1 MKHYRRLLP
10 YVAAQWPALA
20 LIVLL
25 TVAASLLTAFQP
37 WPLKLLVDYALGTA
51 SPPDSLRLLLAKFS
65 LRPTPVVLIVL
76 AAVASFLLFAVNSAV
91 DAGFTWAWARAGQ
104 RMVYGLAAAVFHR
117 LQRLSM
123 LFHSRRSVGD
133 SLSRLTTDSWCV
145 YSLTADVLM
154 APGQRVLTLSTIGIV
169 AWKLDPGLATL
180 SLLLAPALAA
190 SSFFFGRRLKIRA
203 RLGREAQSRL
213 LSFVHQTL
221 EAIPVVQAFGAEPD
235 NGQRYQTL
243 AADAVSLSQR
253 GALLTSAY
261 GLVNGLITTTGT
273 ALVLYVGGHRVLAGT
288 LSIGTLLVFLS
299 YVRTM
304 QSAAEQLLKTYG
316 NLKQVEASMDRVL
329 EILALEEE
337 VRDAPGAKPL
347 APRRGGRSGQIRLE
361 GVTFGYEPGRPVLDG
376 VSLETKPGE
385 TVAVVGPTGAGK
397 STLVSLIPRFF
408 DPWEGRVLFDGI
420 DAREIQLSSLRSH
433 ISMVLQEPFLQPL
446 SVAENIAFGRPDA
459 TREEIVAAAVAAN
472 ADEFVRRLPE
482 GYDTV
487 LDQRGAS
494 LSGGERQRLAIARA
508 LLKDAPVLILDEP
521 TAALDAQ
528 TEALLL
534 EALERL
540 MEGRTTIIIAHR
552 LSTIRRADRIVVL
565 EAGRVVEAGTH
576 LELQGA
582 GGCYQQLNSLQ
593 FRTFRPEVIA

>member
-20 LIVLL
+20 LIALL
-25 TVAASLLTAFQP
+25 TVAASFFTAFQP
-37 WPLKLLVDYALGTA
+37 WPLKLLVDYGLGTA
-51 SPPDSLRLLLAKFS
+51 SPPDSLRLLLARFS

-91 DAGFTWAWARAGQ
+91 DAGLSWTWTKAGQ
-104 RMVYGLAAAVFHR
+104 RMVYRLAADVFHR
-117 LQRLSM
+117 LQRVSM
-123 LFHSRRSVGD
+123 LFHNRRGVGD
-133 SLSRLTTDSWCV
+133 SLSRLTTDTWCI
-145 YSLTADVLM
+145 YILSADVLM
-154 APGQRVLTLSTIGIV
+154 APGQRVLTLTTIGVV

-190 SSFFFGRRLKIRA
+190 SSFFFGRRLKKRA

-221 EAIPVVQAFGAEPD
+221 EAIPVVQAFAAEPE
-235 NGQRYQTL
+235 NEQRFQTL
-243 AADAVSLSQR
+243 AADAVTLSQR

-304 QSAAEQLLKTYG
+304 QGAAEQLLKTYG
-316 NLKQVEASMDRVL
+316 NLKQVEASMDRVV
-329 EILALEEE
+329 EILALEEDI
-337 VRDAPGAKPL
+337 RDAPSAKAL
-347 APRRGGRSGQIRLE
+347 GPRQEGHSGQIRLE

-376 VSLETKPGE
+376 VSLEVRPGE

-420 DAREIQLSSLRSH
+420 DAREIQLSSLRSR
-433 ISMVLQEPFLQPL
+433 IAMVLQEPFLQPL

-472 ADEFVRRLPE
+472 ADEFVRRLPY

-540 MEGRTTIIIAHR
+540 MAGRTTIIIAHR
-552 LSTIRRADRIVVL
+552 PSTIRRADRIVTL
-565 EAGRVVEAGTH
+565 EAGRVVEAG
-576 LELQGA
+576 
-582 GGCYQQLNSLQ
+582 
-593 FRTFRPEVIA
+593 VIA